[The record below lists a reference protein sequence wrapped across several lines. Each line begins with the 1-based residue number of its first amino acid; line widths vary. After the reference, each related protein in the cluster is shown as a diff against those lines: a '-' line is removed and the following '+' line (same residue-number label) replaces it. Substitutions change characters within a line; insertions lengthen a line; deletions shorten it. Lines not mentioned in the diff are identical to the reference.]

1 MPVDKTEKKVNNTKK
16 KKHNRNRRKQT
27 TEYHEPYLNWGLSL
41 GPVR

>member
-1 MPVDKTEKKVNNTKK
+1 MPIDKTEKKVSNTKK
-16 KKHNRNRRKQT
+16 NHNRNMRKQT